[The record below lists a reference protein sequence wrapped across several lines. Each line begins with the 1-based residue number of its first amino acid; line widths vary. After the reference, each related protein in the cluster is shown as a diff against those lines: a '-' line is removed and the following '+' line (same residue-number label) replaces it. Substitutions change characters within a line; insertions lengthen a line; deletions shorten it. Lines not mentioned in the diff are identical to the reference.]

1 MEVGV
6 FKMKEVKITL
16 VKSIIGHPQRQKDT
30 VKSLG
35 LNKIGSSVIKNR
47 TPDIE
52 GKVKK
57 VAHLVTMKEL

>member
-1 MEVGV
+1 MEVGGLR
-6 FKMKEVKITL
+6 MKEVKITL
-16 VKSIIGHPQRQKDT
+16 VKSVIGHPKRQKYT

-35 LNKIGSSVIKNR
+35 LNKIGSSVIKNK

-57 VAHLVTMKEL
+57 VAHLVTMEEL

>member
-1 MEVGV
+1 MEVGGL
-6 FKMKEVKITL
+6 KMKEVKITL
-16 VKSIIGHPQRQKDT
+16 VKSVIGHPQRQKDT

-35 LNKIGSSVIKNR
+35 LNKIGSSVIKNK

-57 VAHLVTMKEL
+57 VAHLVTMEEL

>member
-1 MEVGV
+1 MEVGGLR
-6 FKMKEVKITL
+6 MKEVKITL
-16 VKSIIGHPQRQKDT
+16 VKSVIGHPQRQKDT

-35 LNKIGSSVIKNR
+35 LNKIGSSVIKNK

-57 VAHLVTMKEL
+57 VAHLVTMEEL

>member
-1 MEVGV
+1 MEVGGL
-6 FKMKEVKITL
+6 KMKEIKITL
-16 VKSIIGHPQRQKDT
+16 VKSVIGHPQRQKDT

-35 LNKIGSSVIKNR
+35 LNKIGSSVIKNK

-57 VAHLVTMKEL
+57 VAHLVTMEEL

>member
-1 MEVGV
+1 MEIGGI
-6 FKMKEVKITL
+6 KMKEVKITL
-16 VKSIIGHPQRQKDT
+16 VKSVIGHPQRQKDT

-35 LNKIGSSVIKNR
+35 LNKIGSSVIQNK

-57 VAHLVTMKEL
+57 VAHLVTMEEL